1 MYIVYILE
9 CADGTYYTGL
19 TTDLERRLQE
29 HQQGASK
36 GARYTRT
43 RRPVKIVWQQSQ
55 PDRVCASRLEYH
67 IKQLS
72 RQQKIAWM
80 AQTI

>member
-1 MYIVYILE
+1 MYLVYILE

-29 HQQGASK
+29 HQQGTPK

-43 RRPVKIVWQQSQ
+43 RRPVKVVWQQRQ
-55 PDRVCASRLEYH
+55 PDRASASRLEYQ
-67 IKQLS
+67 IKRLS
-72 RQQKIAWM
+72 RQQKM
-80 AQTI
+80 ALVLRL